1 MTTPDLVLDLSAL
14 PLSEGL
20 RRLVADEKEEFETV
34 LGRNL
39 VIRRA
44 RPGEDAWVIDPSA
57 DAAPRLHWDAPGR
70 LVSVAATEAEFVA
83 TLNAVHSLVGRDLAE
98 VVVEPVVS
106 AEEAIALVRKEVANT
121 YPYFGL
127 RGLDWD
133 AICAR
138 HLGETPAV
146 EDFTDFAAAWLAEL
160 GDAHTGI
167 KTRGPGAFNPP
178 YRGSLDADGV
188 HLSDVPAGSAAWL
201 AGVRPGWTVEI
212 ENAEHFIRTVGAS
225 PQQLSQVRAR
235 RALAFTGEERTFLA
249 RGPSGQTAGWVE
261 QTVPPTVD
269 GMVQVARGPDGDLR
283 VRVRAFDARV
293 DLHAAF
299 DDVFARAQASDH
311 LTLDLRGNP
320 GGSILLATDLRDR
333 FLRERTAIGSFAFT
347 DGRGGLGPQRER
359 WAEPSSRSRWPGTL
373 DILIDAMTYSAS
385 EDFILG
391 LQGLEHVTVT
401 GSPTGGGSGR
411 PRRIPLLPGIDLA
424 VSTAITYDRYG
435 HPVEFRGI
443 RPDEGRG

>member
-1 MTTPDLVLDLSAL
+1 MTAPDLVLDLSAL

-20 RRLVADEKEEFETV
+20 RRLIADEKEEFETV
-34 LGRNL
+34 LGRRL
-39 VIRRA
+39 VLRA
-44 RPGEDAWVIDPSA
+44 AEAGEDAWVIDPSS
-57 DAAPRLHWDAPGR
+57 DAAPRLRWDAPGR
-70 LVSVAATEAEFVA
+70 LVSVAATEAEFIA
-83 TLNAVHSLVGRDLAE
+83 TLNAVHSLIGRDVEE
-98 VVVEPVVS
+98 VVVEPVAS
-106 AEEAIALVRKEVANT
+106 AEEATALVREEVGNT
-121 YPYFGL
+121 YPYFSL

-146 EDFTDFAAAWLAEL
+146 DDFSDFAAAWLAEL

-167 KTRGPGAFNPP
+167 KARGPGSFNPP

-188 HLSDVPAGSAAWL
+188 HLSEVPADSAAWL
-201 AGVRPGWTVEI
+201 VGVRPGWTVEI
-212 ENAEHFIRTVGAS
+212 EHAGHFIRTVGAS

-235 RALAFTGEERTFLA
+235 RALAFTGEERTFHA
-249 RGPSGQTAGWVE
+249 RGPFGQEADWVE
-261 QTVPPTVD
+261 PAVPPTADDTVR
-269 GMVQVARGPDGDLR
+269 VARGSDGDLR

-299 DDVFARAQASDH
+299 DDIFSRAQVSDH

-347 DGRGGLGPQRER
+347 DGRGGLGPRRER

-401 GSPTGGGSGR
+401 GSRTGGGSGR
-411 PRRIPLLPGIDLA
+411 PRRIPILPGIDLS
-424 VSTAITYDRYG
+424 VSTAVTYDRRG
-435 HPVEFRGI
+435 RPVEFRGI
-443 RPDEGRG
+443 HPDEGRG